1 MINNKF
7 VEKNM
12 LLDTNVFDDVQLHDV
27 YGMDEEDELYT
38 EALIPC
44 IKLDVKR
51 YDHLPEDA
59 DEDTI
64 EDAVS
69 ERIDN
74 TNDLAEIS
82 IDSVLAK
89 TLLRFYEN
97 LDKCSNYPEL
107 AEQKGWIYYN
117 NSLWFTSDGISAQDD
132 VFDNDEEANQY
143 FDFINHQTPEEL
155 EEELKYSSVDL
166 TTLKILAKHDL
177 DYQEEI
183 TCVFRELASAAAG
196 FNDLEKYGQHVV
208 KVAKQEGKF
217 NHSGLIEP
225 QDELNIYLEDLG
237 YSDPM
242 DNPYEYVLPCTSQVR
257 RKFGTVKIQYKYSA
271 SVIAEDNVLVIL
283 TNDTP
288 AEMVAKLSG
297 TYDLENW

>member
-7 VEKNM
+7 VEENM
-12 LLDTNVFDDVQLHDV
+12 LLDGNVFDDIQLHDV

-38 EALIPC
+38 EVLVPC

-59 DEDTI
+59 DEDTVENAI
-64 EDAVS
+64 S

-74 TNDLAEIS
+74 TMNLAEIS

-132 VFDNDEEANQY
+132 IFDNDEEANEY
-143 FDFINHQTPEEL
+143 FDFINHQTLEEL
-155 EEELKYSSVDL
+155 EEELKYSKFDL
-166 TTLKILAKHDL
+166 TTLKVLAKHDL
-177 DYQEEI
+177 QYQDDI
-183 TCVFRELASAAAG
+183 MWMFREMAFLKSG
-196 FNDLEKYGQHVV
+196 FDNIDSYDFHLVETV
-208 KVAKQEGKF
+208 KKQSKTWVRGI
-217 NHSGLIEP
+217 GRVIDP
-225 QDELNIYLEDLG
+225 QDEVNFYLKELG
-237 YSDPM
+237 YGPYDDP
-242 DNPYEYVLPCTSQVR
+242 YVYVLPCTSQVR
-257 RKFGTVKIQYKYSA
+257 RKFGTVKIKMKYDGLGETIGDDGA
-271 SVIAEDNVLVIL
+271 LVIL

-288 AEMVAKLSG
+288 AEMIAKLS
-297 TYDLENW
+297 E

>member
-12 LLDTNVFDDVQLHDV
+12 LLDTNVFDDVQLHDI
-27 YGMDEEDELYT
+27 YEMDEEDELYT
-38 EALIPC
+38 EVLVPC

-51 YDHLPEDA
+51 YDHLPKDA

-64 EDAVS
+64 ENAIS

-74 TNDLAEIS
+74 AMNLAEIS

-97 LDKCSNYPEL
+97 FDKCSNYPEL

-117 NSLWFTSDGISAQDD
+117 HSLWFTSDEISAKSDI
-132 VFDNDEEANQY
+132 FDNEEEANEY

-166 TTLKILAKHDL
+166 TTLKLLAEHDL

-196 FNDLEKYGQHVV
+196 FKDLEKYGQHVV
-208 KVAKQEGKF
+208 EVAKQEGKL
-217 NHSGLIEP
+217 NHNGLIEP
-225 QDELNIYLEDLG
+225 QGELSIYLEDLG
-237 YSDPM
+237 YSDPL

-257 RKFGTVKIQYKYSA
+257 RKFDTVKIQYKYSA
-271 SVIAEDNVLVIL
+271 STITEDNVLVIL
-283 TNDTP
+283 TNDAP
-288 AEMVAKLSG
+288 GEMVDKLSG

>member
-12 LLDTNVFDDVQLHDV
+12 LLDTNVFDGVQLHDI

-64 EDAVS
+64 EDAIS

-74 TNDLAEIS
+74 AMNLAEIS

-107 AEQKGWIYYN
+107 AEQKGWIYFN
-117 NSLWFTSDGISAQDD
+117 KSLWFTSDGISAQDD
-132 VFDNDEEANQY
+132 VFDNDKEANQY

-155 EEELKYSSVDL
+155 EEELRHSSVDL
-166 TTLKILAKHDL
+166 TTMKVLAMHDL
-177 DYQEEI
+177 QYQDDI
-183 TCVFRELASAAAG
+183 MWVFRRMAYLRSG
-196 FNDLEKYGQHVV
+196 FSNIDLFDAHVV
-208 KVAKQEGKF
+208 RAVEKQGKVKHAARV
-217 NHSGLIEP
+217 IEP
-225 QDELNIYLEDLG
+225 QDELDFYLEELG
-237 YSDPM
+237 YGSYDDP
-242 DNPYEYVLPCTSQVR
+242 NVYVLPCTSQVR
-257 RKFGTVKIQYKYSA
+257 RKFDTVKIKMKYDRWPGEA
-271 SVIAEDNVLVIL
+271 IIDDGLLIIL

-288 AEMVAKLSG
+288 AEMLAKLS
-297 TYDLENW
+297 EQK

>member
-12 LLDTNVFDDVQLHDV
+12 LLDGNIFDDVQLHDV
-27 YGMDEEDELYT
+27 FGMDEESDLYN
-38 EALIPC
+38 EVLVPC

-51 YDHLPEDA
+51 YDHLPEDT

-64 EDAVS
+64 ENAIS

-74 TNDLAEIS
+74 TMNLAEIS

-89 TLLRFYEN
+89 TLLRFNEN

-107 AEQKGWIYYN
+107 AEQKGWIYYD

-132 VFDNDEEANQY
+132 IFDNDEEANQY

-166 TTLKILAKHDL
+166 TTLKVLAMRDL
-177 DYQEEI
+177 QYQDDI
-183 TCVFRELASAAAG
+183 MWVFRRMAFLRSSYSNIDMYNA
-196 FNDLEKYGQHVV
+196 HVV
-208 KVAKQEGKF
+208 RAVEKQDKVKHIGRV
-217 NHSGLIEP
+217 IDP
-225 QDELNIYLEDLG
+225 RDELNFYLEELG
-237 YSDPM
+237 YDSYDDP
-242 DNPYEYVLPCTSQVR
+242 NVYVLPCISQVR
-257 RKFGTVKIQYKYSA
+257 RKFDTAKIKMKYDRPGEA
-271 SVIAEDNVLVIL
+271 IIDDGLLIIL

-288 AEMVAKLSG
+288 AEMLAKLAK
-297 TYDLENW
+297 